1 MANSDQVRKRIRQA
15 TKAYESNKQ
24 AMTKIRTFKK
34 KTLQS
39 LLENKLE
46 EATSNFKQFTSLAG
60 KAVSKKLIHKNTAA
74 RWVSRLNC
82 QIKKVAVK

>member
-15 TKAYESNKQ
+15 TKAYERNKQ
-24 AMTKIRTFKK
+24 AMTTIRTFKK

-39 LLENKLE
+39 LLDNKIE
-46 EATSNFKQFTSLAG
+46 EASSNFKKFTSLTG

-74 RWVSRLNC
+74 RWVSRVNS
-82 QIKKVAVK
+82 QIKKAVKK